1 MMSGSKVRCIRH
13 FGVTSLTLATLTAGC
28 GADRAREEAEKA
40 RLAEAQ
46 ARQQLADHVAK
57 RNAEAGAGPRFE
69 SELQIVH
76 TTAQGTSA
84 SSHSATRYTDG
95 KPFTAVENYS
105 TTFRGDKATAKVR
118 VKFLKHEK
126 GEDVFEVE
134 STVEKPG
141 GSESKTTTATYK
153 GEPKTILDDGFTKV
167 VLQPPSK

>member
-1 MMSGSKVRCIRH
+1 MSGSAVRWTRR
-13 FGVTSLTLATLTAGC
+13 FSTLTLAILMAGC
-28 GADRAREEAEKA
+28 GADRAREQAEKA
-40 RLAEAQ
+40 RVAEAQ
-46 ARQQLADHVAK
+46 AQLLVAENAK
-57 RNAEAGAGPRFE
+57 RKAESEAEANKQPKFE

-76 TTAQGTSA
+76 ATAGGTA
-84 SSHSATRYTDG
+84 TSSHAATWYTDG

-105 TTFRGDKATAKVR
+105 TTFRGDKATVKVR

-153 GEPKTILDDGFTKV
+153 GEPKTLLDDGFTKV
-167 VLQPPSK
+167 IVQPPSK